1 MNAADTLSPAA
12 RPALTCVADT
22 PVGHAVRILV
32 ELLERPALSL
42 KHKRLVIW
50 TAPDAGL
57 QPVGGGKAVP
67 FVKGD
72 ERITAPLDADDD
84 LQELEIA
91 QESVAAAAH
100 EGRHSLSYAPG
111 GRDSWTELLNECE
124 SPESDSV
131 VVRCFSAW

>member
-1 MNAADTLSPAA
+1 MRKRAAGQIVIDERSTGAELSFERPNTKKMNAADTLSPAA

-57 QPVGGGKAVP
+57 HSQSAV
-67 FVKGD
+67 VKPSRWSD
-72 ERITAPLDADDD
+72 LPSAQRER
-84 LQELEIA
+84 E
-91 QESVAAAAH
+91 
-100 EGRHSLSYAPG
+100 
-111 GRDSWTELLNECE
+111 RDVVCVVQLPNLKFPTETTYMLLHICM
-124 SPESDSV
+124 
-131 VVRCFSAW
+131 